1 MKRRQARENAILA
14 AFEESFHANSIEDI
28 VAMSHDCGEYELD
41 PYGET
46 LLIHFYAHSAEVE
59 DTISEKLK
67 DWTLARLPRVNA
79 AILRMAV
86 TEMMYSAEDMDSI
99 VINEAVEIAKK
110 YAGEG
115 DYQFIN
121 GVLGSIARDLHGAAA
136 LPAEELAL
144 SETLTAAGAQELPA
158 SVTATE
164 SIDTANSM
172 NGDAPACA
180 EPAEAE

>member
-14 AFEESFHANSIEDI
+14 AFEASFNANSIEEI
-28 VAMSHDCGEYELD
+28 IEMSREGGEYAVD
-41 PYGET
+41 AYGEAM
-46 LLIHFYAHSAEVE
+46 LINFYAHSAEV
-59 DTISEKLK
+59 DDAIVLRLK

-110 YAGEG
+110 YAGDG

-121 GVLGSIARDLHGAAA
+121 GVLGSLSRELHPMQQGQ
-136 LPAEELAL
+136 PAVQAEGEVVEAEPSVPEMAL
-144 SETLTAAGAQELPA
+144 SASTNTPVFATDITETL
-158 SVTATE
+158 
-164 SIDTANSM
+164 
-172 NGDAPACA
+172 AP
-180 EPAEAE
+180 EQGE